1 MRDEIICVIILGLL
15 ISLFVYNSHALEDK
29 TRSLMHAIDVSE
41 EKAIEGQDATDEYN
55 KVKKIWEKE
64 KKVLFYICG
73 HRIIMQIDEN
83 VNLGCEYMRLGDN
96 EMAVFIFKKAR
107 ILLED
112 LYERE
117 KIRLDNIF

>member
-1 MRDEIICVIILGLL
+1 MRDEIICVFILGLL
-15 ISLFVYNSHALEDK
+15 ISIFVYNSHAVEHK
-29 TRSLMHAIDVSE
+29 TQSLMNAIDISE
-41 EKAIEGQDATDEYN
+41 QKALMGEDATAQYN
-55 KVKKIWEKE
+55 KVKKMWEKE
-64 KKVLFYICG
+64 KKELFYICG
-73 HRIIMQIDEN
+73 HTIIMQIDEN
-83 VNLGCEYMRLGDN
+83 VSLGCEYMRLGDN